1 MQPPPNED
9 EANQPE
15 LTIGE
20 CEPSEQGQEWLRAF
34 HTSTPG
40 NGRLMLELYVMINGV
55 PFRARQVTQWLA
67 TVMVDHLEELQ
78 DTDTNRQ
85 ASGGDTSRSDMA
97 KKIENGLIADRQTEG
112 GHQQVSDPLLT
123 KTVNGLYTLHAN
135 HVESI
140 CQRNT
145 EYLRPR
151 TEDDNTTS
159 ESDEEQESSVANTSN
174 NNEEDVAN
182 HSGTGHQT
190 ASYPPAT
197 IQVNVEGLSFAQAP
211 TSSGT
216 GNTTTSA
223 NQNTGST
230 NNPTPGFVYVLVR
243 VLHDGENQ
251 ILHHIAK
258 IGEVGSN
265 TESLDVESEMSQ
277 GGRLSNREYEY
288 QSSTESVIEDS
299 QGRFIH
305 HQLIAAVP
313 CENNRGAHE
322 RSGVGQA
329 LHQSGFG
336 RIGGVPQQE
345 NYRIFNPQE
354 HGENESGLDARRNA
368 LLELLSV
375 VRIYAQQEDEC
386 HDMVIFNER
395 LQSLG
400 IDTDSL

>member
-1 MQPPPNED
+1 
-9 EANQPE
+9 
-15 LTIGE
+15 
-20 CEPSEQGQEWLRAF
+20 
-34 HTSTPG
+34 
-40 NGRLMLELYVMINGV
+40 MLELYVMINGV
-55 PFRARQVTQWLA
+55 PFTARQVTEWLA
-67 TVMVDHLEELQ
+67 TVMVDHLEELL

-85 ASGGDTSRSDMA
+85 PSGGDTDRSDMV
-97 KKIENGLIADRQTEG
+97 KRIENNLIADRQTEG
-112 GHQQVSDPLLT
+112 GASQSPDPLLT
-123 KTVNGLYTLHAN
+123 KTDDERYTLHAN

-140 CQRNT
+140 CERNT
-145 EYLRPR
+145 DYLRPR
-151 TEDDNTTS
+151 TEDENTTS
-159 ESDEEQESSVANTSN
+159 ESDEEQESGVANTSN

-182 HSGTGHQT
+182 HSGTGHET

-197 IQVNVEGLSFAQAP
+197 VHVNVEGLSFAQAP
-211 TSSGT
+211 TSSGI

-243 VLHDGENQ
+243 VIHDGENQ

-400 IDTDSL
+400 IDTGSL

>member
-1 MQPPPNED
+1 MLSAPNED

-15 LTIGE
+15 LAIGE
-20 CEPSEQGQEWLRAF
+20 CEPTEQGQAWLGAF
-34 HTSTPG
+34 HTRPRG
-40 NGRLMLELYVMINGV
+40 NLRTALELFIMIRGV
-55 PFRARQVTQWLA
+55 PFRPIDFINWLEE
-67 TVMVDHLEELQ
+67 VMVDHLSELQ
-78 DTDTNRQ
+78 DHANPKSGASAGSAGNSRMKQNIIQQIADVHT
-85 ASGGDTSRSDMA
+85 SGGSRESV
-97 KKIENGLIADRQTEG
+97 N
-112 GHQQVSDPLLT
+112 PLLIR
-123 KTVNGLYTLHAN
+123 VDDGYDLHPN
-135 HVESI
+135 HIESI

-151 TEDDNTTS
+151 TEDENTTS
-159 ESDEEQESSVANTSN
+159 ESIEEQESGAANTSN

-197 IQVNVEGLSFAQAP
+197 VHVNVEGLSFAQAP
-211 TSSGT
+211 TSSGA

-230 NNPTPGFVYVLVR
+230 NNLTPGFVYVLVR
-243 VLHDGENQ
+243 VVHDGENQ

-305 HQLIAAVP
+305 HQLIAVVP
-313 CENNRGAHE
+313 CDNNRGTHE
-322 RSGVGQA
+322 RSGVGHA

-345 NYRIFNPQE
+345 NYRIFDPQE
-354 HGENESGLDARRNA
+354 HGENESGLDARRTA

-400 IDTDSL
+400 LDTDSL

>member
-1 MQPPPNED
+1 MNLDRGED
-9 EANQPE
+9 QRVREACLREVEEGTFTIDNTHRGLVLQRTIDYIEHIGMSETAE
-15 LTIGE
+15 L
-20 CEPSEQGQEWLRAF
+20 
-34 HTSTPG
+34 
-40 NGRLMLELYVMINGV
+40 V
-55 PFRARQVTQWLA
+55 
-67 TVMVDHLEELQ
+67 EE
-78 DTDTNRQ
+78 
-85 ASGGDTSRSDMA
+85 
-97 KKIENGLIADRQTEG
+97 IENNPSG
-112 GHQQVSDPLLT
+112 
-123 KTVNGLYTLHAN
+123 
-135 HVESI
+135 
-140 CQRNT
+140 
-145 EYLRPR
+145 
-151 TEDDNTTS
+151 
-159 ESDEEQESSVANTSN
+159 SDEEQESGVSNTSN
-174 NNEEDVAN
+174 NNEEDVTN

-197 IQVNVEGLSFAQAP
+197 VHVNVEGLSFAQAP

-230 NNPTPGFVYVLVR
+230 NNLTPGFVYVLVR
-243 VLHDGENQ
+243 VIHDGENQ

-313 CENNRGAHE
+313 CDNNRGTHE
-322 RSGVGQA
+322 RSGVGNA
-329 LHQSGFG
+329 LHQNGFG

-345 NYRIFNPQE
+345 NYRIFDPQE

-375 VRIYAQQEDEC
+375 VRTYAHQEDEC